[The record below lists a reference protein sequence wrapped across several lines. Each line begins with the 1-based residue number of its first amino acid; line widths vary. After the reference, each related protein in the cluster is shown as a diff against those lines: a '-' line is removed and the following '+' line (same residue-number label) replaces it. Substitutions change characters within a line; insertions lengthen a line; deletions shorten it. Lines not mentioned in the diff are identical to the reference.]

1 MGPPQ
6 LIACLVILDQFMIQ
20 LPKLAL
26 LFVTPAAK
34 LVMETLIKT
43 VCLAI
48 TGSFMILLPKLVVQ
62 IIMIQGLEIVEPV
75 IHRVLLA
82 MEVPQKIV

>member
-20 LPKLAL
+20 LPKLVL
-26 LFVTPAAK
+26 LFVTQAVK
-34 LVMETLIKT
+34 LVMVILIKT

-48 TGSFMILLPKLVVQ
+48 PGSFTILLSKLVVQ
-62 IIMIQGLEIVEPV
+62 IIMIQWLQIVELV